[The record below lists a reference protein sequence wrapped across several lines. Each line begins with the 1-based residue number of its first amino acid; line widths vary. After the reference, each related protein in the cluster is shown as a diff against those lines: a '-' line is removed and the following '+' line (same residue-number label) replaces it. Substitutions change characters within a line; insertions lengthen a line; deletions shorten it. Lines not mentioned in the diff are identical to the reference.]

1 MEVQIDFLWKT
12 GEIMEKWASGS
23 VTNHSPSNTIA
34 WVTKIWRCLPV
45 NIYGFYSKFKGA
57 KIGPTNRWEVEV
69 QQDLGKLFWLSF
81 WNILLIFG
89 TLLMNFD
96 EFTMIERK
104 NRIKKKADILLHL
117 ASIIFISYYY
127 VYLDM
132 PKGRPKSGLRG
143 WNTKE
148 NFRNIESLNLM
159 KLT

>member
-1 MEVQIDFLWKT
+1 
-12 GEIMEKWASGS
+12 
-23 VTNHSPSNTIA
+23 
-34 WVTKIWRCLPV
+34 
-45 NIYGFYSKFKGA
+45 
-57 KIGPTNRWEVEV
+57 
-69 QQDLGKLFWLSF
+69 
-81 WNILLIFG
+81 
-89 TLLMNFD
+89 MNFD

-159 KLT
+159 KLTWWVTYDVWNWDYLISFEIGD